1 MAIAASDV
9 RKALSLFV
17 DGKGYAGQVEDF
29 NAPKL
34 SLKVED
40 FRAGGMNTGIDLDM
54 GMEKMEVDFS
64 LVQYSADVLALFGV
78 AAGSSVPLV
87 AREALESLDGTVTPV
102 IHTMYGR
109 IKQLDPGT
117 SQSGNK
123 TSLKVMMTLTYYK
136 LQHGSRV
143 VQEIDAVNMI
153 HIIDGVDRLAQ
164 QRAALGI

>member
-1 MAIAASDV
+1 MERESMEFDVVVVGAGPSGLSAAI
-9 RKALSLFV
+9 
-17 DGKGYAGQVEDF
+17 
-29 NAPKL
+29 
-34 SLKVED
+34 
-40 FRAGGMNTGIDLDM
+40 
-54 GMEKMEVDFS
+54 
-64 LVQYSADVLALFGV
+64 
-78 AAGSSVPLV
+78 
-87 AREALESLDGTVTPV
+87 
-102 IHTMYGR
+102 R

-153 HIIDGVDRLAQ
+153 HVIDGVDRLAQ